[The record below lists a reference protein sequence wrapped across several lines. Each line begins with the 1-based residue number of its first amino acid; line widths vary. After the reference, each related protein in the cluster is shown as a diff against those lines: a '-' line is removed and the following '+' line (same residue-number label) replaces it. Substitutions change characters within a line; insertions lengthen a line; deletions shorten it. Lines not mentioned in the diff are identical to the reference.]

1 MWCLNRFYEG
11 LIKPFEAPQRSVTIK
26 NELIFIS
33 TQLSGIHRTLRVND
47 DAQNNR
53 GDKTLYMKV
62 CFETVLD
69 DERFLKWLDNTVDY
83 KLYSL
88 NILKLSGNKKNMRG
102 RKTEALRHQ
111 DIIFLEQNSIT
122 SDNSINNKTRA
133 SKMLFLK
140 QFRNIEDPQIFQ
152 KDAQF
157 TNGSKKMYSAS

>member
-1 MWCLNRFYEG
+1 M
-11 LIKPFEAPQRSVTIK
+11 
-26 NELIFIS
+26 
-33 TQLSGIHRTLRVND
+33 TLRVKED
-47 DAQNNR
+47 SQNNK

-62 CFETVLD
+62 CFKTLLD
-69 DERFLKWLDNTVDY
+69 GEGFLKRLDNTVDY

-88 NILKLSGNKKNMRG
+88 NILKLSGNKENMRG

-140 QFRNIEDPQIFQ
+140 QFRNFANSQENTYARVSVLI
-152 KDAQF
+152 KLHA
-157 TNGSKKMYSAS
+157 